1 MTARLARWA
10 LAVAWMLAASTLAM
24 PNATASGAADAARK
38 WGLIGAWAVDCS
50 VPPDKASPLIIYAIG
65 SGDRVLLRRDYGNR
79 IDEQEVGSVEI
90 AADGNLLMRTSFPSL
105 KQIRESAIA
114 MAPDGS
120 IRAIYNRNEKD
131 EYTVRDGMYVAN
143 GNPAVALHRCAP
155 KTG

>member
-1 MTARLARWA
+1 VTANLARWA
-10 LAVAWMLAASTLAM
+10 LAVALTLATSTLAM
-24 PNATASGAADAARK
+24 RDATASEAADAARK
-38 WGLIGAWAVDCS
+38 WGLIGTWAVDCS
-50 VPPDKASPLIIYAIG
+50 VPPDKASPLIICAIG

-131 EYTVRDGMYVAN
+131 EYTVRDGIYVAN
-143 GNPAVALHRCAP
+143 GSPAIALHRCAP

>member
-1 MTARLARWA
+1 MTEKFARWA
-10 LAVAWMLAASTLAM
+10 LAVALMLAASTLARRD
-24 PNATASGAADAARK
+24 ATAGQAADAARK
-38 WGLIGAWAVDCS
+38 WGLIGTWAMDCS
-50 VPPDKASPLIIYAIG
+50 VPPDKASPRIIYGIG

-79 IDEQEVGSVEI
+79 SDEQEVGSVEI

-120 IRAIYNRNEKD
+120 IRAVYNRNEKE
-131 EYTVRDGMYVAN
+131 EYTVRDGVYVAN
-143 GNPAVALHRCAP
+143 GNPAIALHRCAP